1 MTSLASKE
9 EELLRLWARVAALES
24 GLPRGS
30 GSYPHVDSSTPGVGT
45 EPPVDVLPPMPG
57 ARGDDRSA
65 PTRIDPVRGGGGG
78 EHLLPRL
85 MVLTRG
91 LRHTHSRSHPVQD
104 LPRMVV
110 GQVLDPFNGGS
121 ADITFK
127 DWLPSL
133 QQAANWNQWSDAET
147 LIQHLRGRALQ
158 EWTLRELL
166 TYISHGILPD
176 DEHKSRRIVLQHPLL
191 AVVGGVLCYVD
202 PKRKNRQ
209 RVAVPKSM
217 QQRILEETHSGPF
230 AAHFSVQRMFNTLV
244 TSWWWEHMFE
254 DAV

>member
-1 MTSLASKE
+1 
-9 EELLRLWARVAALES
+9 
-24 GLPRGS
+24 
-30 GSYPHVDSSTPGVGT
+30 
-45 EPPVDVLPPMPG
+45 
-57 ARGDDRSA
+57 
-65 PTRIDPVRGGGGG
+65 
-78 EHLLPRL
+78 
-85 MVLTRG
+85 
-91 LRHTHSRSHPVQD
+91 
-104 LPRMVV
+104 MVV

-121 ADITFK
+121 ADISFK

-133 QQAANWNQWSDAET
+133 QRAADWNQWSDAET

-176 DEHKSRRIVLQHPLL
+176 DEHKSRRIVLQRPLL

-230 AAHFSVQRMFNTLV
+230 AAHFSGQRMFNTLV

-254 DAV
+254 DAVRVAKSCPECAITTGTGRRGKPPLHLIPIGHPFQILGVDVMDLPLTEQGNRHVVVIQDLSLNGPLFFLYQTRKPLGSLDS